1 MVEVRRK
8 ENAAIGMFARRFTR
22 KVQRSGILT
31 SARSLQYRKRPK
43 SKTRKKQ
50 EALKRELWKK
60 EFEKR
65 KKLGKVEDF
74 RV

>member
-8 ENAAIGMFARRFTR
+8 DKESIGMFARRFTR
-22 KVQRSGILT
+22 KVQRSGILIN
-31 SARSLQYRKRPK
+31 ARKLQYRKRPK
-43 SKTRKKQ
+43 SKTRKKH

-65 KKLGKVEDF
+65 KKMGKVEGF

>member
-8 ENAAIGMFARRFTR
+8 ERESIGMFARRFTR
-22 KVQRSGILT
+22 KVQRSKILIH
-31 SARSLQYRKRPK
+31 ARSLQYRKRPK
-43 SKTRKKQ
+43 SKARKKQ

-65 KKLGKVEDF
+65 KKMGKVEDF